1 MRILTWF
8 QATRPQFL
16 TVIILPIFLGNSI
29 AWYDKKIF
37 SGEYFI
43 LSLLA
48 GILCAAAANVLND
61 YFDHLN
67 QTDVLN
73 TDPLTPF
80 AGGSRMIQ
88 NGVLSAEQTLHYG
101 MVLLTLAVMLGLFLI
116 IERGL
121 PLFLM
126 GLIGVLSIYF
136 YSAPPLLH
144 SFGLGE
150 ITIGLNYGILAVA
163 GSYFVQT
170 QDYSATAFFASLPI
184 AGFAT
189 AILYINQFP
198 DYEADRAAGKNN
210 WVVRLGKEK
219 AKNYF
224 NYLLVSSFS
233 LLFLGIILQYLPLWS
248 ILVVLVLPIAL
259 KAMYILKQHYH
270 QKQALIPAIQNTIA
284 LHSLATIL
292 LTVAFLLS

>member
-8 QATRPQFL
+8 QATRPQFF
-16 TVIILPIFLGNSI
+16 TVIVLPIFLGNAI
-29 AWYDKKIF
+29 AWYDKKLF
-37 SGEYFI
+37 SLEYFI
-43 LSLLA
+43 LSLIA

-67 QTDVLN
+67 QTDILN

-88 NGVLSAEQTLHYG
+88 NGILTAEQTFHYG
-101 MVLLTLAVMLGLFLI
+101 LVLLSLAILLGIFLI
-116 IERGL
+116 FERGL
-121 PLFLM
+121 PLLWI
-126 GLIGVLSIYF
+126 GLIGVLSVYF

-144 SFGLGE
+144 SVGLGE

-170 QDYSATAFFASLPI
+170 QDYSATAFFASLPM
-184 AGFAT
+184 AGFAA

-198 DYEADRAAGKNN
+198 DFEPDRSAGKRN
-210 WVVRLGKEK
+210 WVVRLGRER
-219 AKNYF
+219 AKTYY
-224 NYLLVSSFS
+224 NYLILGSFS
-233 LLFLGIILQYLPLWS
+233 LLLLGIALQYLPIWTGLS
-248 ILVVLVLPIAL
+248 FIILPLGL
-259 KAMYILKQHYH
+259 KAIQVLKENYQ

-284 LHSLATIL
+284 LHSLMGLL
-292 LTVAFLLS
+292 LTIIFLFV

>member
-8 QATRPQFL
+8 QATRPQFF
-16 TVIILPIFLGNSI
+16 TIIILPIFLGNAI

-37 SGEYFI
+37 SLGYFI
-43 LSLLA
+43 LSLIA
-48 GILCAAAANVLND
+48 GILCVAAANVLND

-67 QTDVLN
+67 QTDILN

-88 NGVLSAEQTLHYG
+88 NGILTAEQTFHYG
-101 MVLLTLAVMLGLFLI
+101 LVLLSLAILLGIFLI
-116 IERGL
+116 FERGL
-121 PLFLM
+121 PLLWI
-126 GLIGVLSIYF
+126 GLIGVLSVYF

-144 SFGLGE
+144 SVGLGE

-170 QDYSATAFFASLPI
+170 QDYSATAFFASLPM
-184 AGFAT
+184 AGFAA

-198 DYEADRAAGKNN
+198 DFEPDRSAGKRN
-210 WVVRLGKEK
+210 WVVRLGRER
-219 AKNYF
+219 AKTYY
-224 NYLLVSSFS
+224 NYLILGSFS
-233 LLFLGIILQYLPLWS
+233 LLLLGIALQYLPIWTGFS
-248 ILVVLVLPIAL
+248 FIILPLGL
-259 KAMYILKQHYH
+259 KAIQVLKENYQ

-284 LHSLATIL
+284 LHSLMGLL
-292 LTVAFLLS
+292 LTIIFLFV

>member
-8 QATRPQFL
+8 QATRPQFF
-16 TVIILPIFLGNSI
+16 TIIILPIFLGNAI

-37 SGEYFI
+37 SLGYFI
-43 LSLLA
+43 LSLIA
-48 GILCAAAANVLND
+48 GILCVAAANVLND

-67 QTDVLN
+67 QTDILN

-88 NGVLSAEQTLHYG
+88 NNILTAEQTFHYG
-101 MVLLTLAVMLGLFLI
+101 MVLLSLAIALGIFLI

-121 PLFLM
+121 PLLWI

-144 SFGLGE
+144 SVGLGE

-170 QDYSATAFFASLPI
+170 QDYSTTAFFASLPM
-184 AGFAT
+184 AGFAA

-198 DYEADRAAGKNN
+198 DFEADRAAGKRN

-219 AKNYF
+219 AKTYY
-224 NYLLVSSFS
+224 NYLILGSFGF
-233 LLFLGIILQYLPLWS
+233 LLLGIALQYLPIWTAIS
-248 ILVVLVLPIAL
+248 FIILPFAI
-259 KAMYILKQHYH
+259 KAIQILKEHYQH
-270 QKQALIPAIQNTIA
+270 KQALIPAIQNTIA
-284 LHSLATIL
+284 LHSLMGIL
-292 LTVAFLLS
+292 LTVIFLFV

>member
-8 QATRPQFL
+8 QATRPQFF
-16 TVIILPIFLGNSI
+16 TIIILPIFLGNAI

-37 SGEYFI
+37 SLGYFI
-43 LSLLA
+43 LSLIA
-48 GILCAAAANVLND
+48 GILCVAAANVLND

-67 QTDVLN
+67 QTDILN
-73 TDPLTPF
+73 TDPLIPF

-88 NGVLSAEQTLHYG
+88 NGILTAEQTFHYG
-101 MVLLTLAVMLGLFLI
+101 MVLLSLAIMLGIFLI

-121 PLFLM
+121 PLLWI

-144 SFGLGE
+144 SVGLGE

-170 QDYSATAFFASLPI
+170 QTYSATAFFASLPM
-184 AGFAT
+184 AGFAA

-198 DYEADRAAGKNN
+198 DFEADRAAGKRN

-219 AKNYF
+219 AKTYY
-224 NYLLVSSFS
+224 NYLILGSFGF
-233 LLFLGIILQYLPLWS
+233 LLLGIALQYLPIWTAIS
-248 ILVVLVLPIAL
+248 FIILPFAI
-259 KAMYILKQHYH
+259 KAIQILKEYYQH
-270 QKQALIPAIQNTIA
+270 KQALIPAIQSTIA
-284 LHSLATIL
+284 LHSLMGIL
-292 LTVAFLLS
+292 LTVIFLFV

>member
-8 QATRPQFL
+8 QATRPQFF
-16 TVIILPIFLGNSI
+16 TVIILPIFLGNAI
-29 AWYDKKIF
+29 AWYDKKLF
-37 SGEYFI
+37 SLEYFI
-43 LSLLA
+43 LSLIA

-67 QTDVLN
+67 QTDILN

-88 NGVLSAEQTLHYG
+88 NGILTAEQTFHYG
-101 MVLLTLAVMLGLFLI
+101 MVLLSLAIILGIFLI
-116 IERGL
+116 FERGL
-121 PLFLM
+121 PLLWI
-126 GLIGVLSIYF
+126 GLIGVLSVYF

-144 SFGLGE
+144 SVGLGE

-170 QDYSATAFFASLPI
+170 QDYSATAFFASLPM
-184 AGFAT
+184 AGFAA

-198 DYEADRAAGKNN
+198 DFEPDRSAGKRN
-210 WVVRLGKEK
+210 WVVRLGRER
-219 AKNYF
+219 AKTYY
-224 NYLLVSSFS
+224 NYLILGSFS
-233 LLFLGIILQYLPLWS
+233 LLLLGIALQYLPIWTGLS
-248 ILVVLVLPIAL
+248 FIILPLGL
-259 KAMYILKQHYH
+259 KAIQVLKENYQ

-284 LHSLATIL
+284 LHSLMGLL
-292 LTVAFLLS
+292 LTIIFLFV

>member
-1 MRILTWF
+1 MQVLTWL
-8 QATRPQFL
+8 QATRPQFF
-16 TVIILPIFLGNSI
+16 TVIILPIFLGNAI

-37 SGEYFI
+37 SLEYFI
-43 LSLLA
+43 LSLIA

-67 QTDVLN
+67 QTDILN

-88 NGVLSAEQTLHYG
+88 NGVLTADQTFHYG
-101 MVLLTLAVMLGLFLI
+101 LVLLSLAVLLGIFLI
-116 IERGL
+116 FERGL
-121 PLFLM
+121 PLLWI
-126 GLIGVLSIYF
+126 GLIGVLSVYF

-170 QDYSATAFFASLPI
+170 QTYSATAFFASLPM
-184 AGFAT
+184 AGFAA

-198 DYEADRAAGKNN
+198 DFEPDRAVGKRN
-210 WVVRLGKEK
+210 WVVRLGREQ
-219 AKNYF
+219 AKTYY
-224 NYLLVSSFS
+224 NYLILGSFGF
-233 LLFLGIILQYLPLWS
+233 LLLGIVLQYLPIWVGVSFVIFPIGLKG
-248 ILVVLVLPIAL
+248 IQVL
-259 KAMYILKQHYH
+259 KENYQ

-284 LHSLATIL
+284 LHSLMGIL
-292 LTVAFLLS
+292 LTMIFLFV

>member
-8 QATRPQFL
+8 QATRPQFF
-16 TVIILPIFLGNSI
+16 TVIILPIFLGNAI
-29 AWYDKKIF
+29 AWYDKKLF
-37 SGEYFI
+37 SIEYFI
-43 LSLLA
+43 LSLIA

-67 QTDVLN
+67 QTDILN

-88 NGVLSAEQTLHYG
+88 NGVLTAEQTFHYG
-101 MVLLTLAVMLGLFLI
+101 MILLSLAIVLGIFLT

-121 PLFLM
+121 PLLWI
-126 GLIGVLSIYF
+126 GLIGVLSVYF

-144 SFGLGE
+144 SVGLGE

-170 QDYSATAFFASLPI
+170 QTYSATAFFASLPM
-184 AGFAT
+184 AGFAA

-198 DYEADRAAGKNN
+198 DFEPDRAAGKRN
-210 WVVRLGKEK
+210 WVVRLGREQ
-219 AKNYF
+219 AKTYY
-224 NYLLVSSFS
+224 NYLILGSFS
-233 LLFLGIILQYLPLWS
+233 LLLLGIILQYLPIWTGIS
-248 ILVVLVLPIAL
+248 FVILPLGLKGIQVL
-259 KAMYILKQHYH
+259 KENYQ
-270 QKQALIPAIQNTIA
+270 QKQALIPAIQSTIA
-284 LHSLATIL
+284 LHSLMGVL
-292 LTVAFLLS
+292 LTVIFLFV

>member
-1 MRILTWF
+1 MQILTWF
-8 QATRPQFL
+8 KATRPQFF
-16 TVIILPIFLGNSI
+16 TVIILPILLGNAI

-37 SGEYFI
+37 SIEYFI
-43 LSLLA
+43 LSLMA

-67 QTDVLN
+67 QTDILN

-88 NGVLSAEQTLHYG
+88 NGVLSVEQTFHYG
-101 MVLLTLAVMLGLFLI
+101 MVLLAAAIMLGIFLI
-116 IERGL
+116 IERGF
-121 PLFLM
+121 PLFLI
-126 GLIGVLSIYF
+126 GFIGVLSIYF

-144 SFGLGE
+144 NFGLGE
-150 ITIGLNYGILAVA
+150 ITVGLNYGILAVA

-170 QDYSATAFFASLPI
+170 QYYSGTAFFASLPI

-198 DYEADRAAGKNN
+198 DYEADRSAGKNN
-210 WVVRLGKEK
+210 CVVRLGKEK
-219 AKNYF
+219 AQIYF
-224 NYLLVSSFS
+224 NYLLLGSFS
-233 LLFLGIILQYLPLWS
+233 ALLLGVILQYLPLWS
-248 ILVVLVLPIAL
+248 GLVFMTLPFAL
-259 KAMYILKQHYH
+259 KAMHILKQYYH

-284 LHSLATIL
+284 LHSFATIL

>member
-8 QATRPQFL
+8 QATRPQFF
-16 TVIILPIFLGNSI
+16 TIIILPIFLGNAI
-29 AWYDKKIF
+29 AWYDKKLF
-37 SGEYFI
+37 SLEYFI
-43 LSLLA
+43 LSLIA

-67 QTDVLN
+67 QTDILN

-88 NGVLSAEQTLHYG
+88 NGILTAEQTFHYG
-101 MVLLTLAVMLGLFLI
+101 MVLLSLAILLGIFLI
-116 IERGL
+116 VERGL
-121 PLFLM
+121 PLLWI
-126 GLIGVLSIYF
+126 GLIGVLSVYF

-144 SFGLGE
+144 SVGLGE

-170 QDYSATAFFASLPI
+170 QDYSATAFFASLPM
-184 AGFAT
+184 AGFAA

-198 DYEADRAAGKNN
+198 DFEPDRSAGKRN
-210 WVVRLGKEK
+210 WVVRLGRER
-219 AKNYF
+219 AKTYY
-224 NYLLVSSFS
+224 NYLILGSFS
-233 LLFLGIILQYLPLWS
+233 LLLLGIALQYLPIWTGLS
-248 ILVVLVLPIAL
+248 FIILPLGL
-259 KAMYILKQHYH
+259 KAIQVLKENYQ

-284 LHSLATIL
+284 LHSLMGLL
-292 LTVAFLLS
+292 LTIIFLFV